1 VHAAAICYPE
11 RLKRFRA
18 MPGAQEHNPATGQ
31 VGPFEEIAGYRLLRL
46 LGYGGFAHTFLAEKG
61 GARFALK
68 LLNELPSGPAATRF
82 EREVEALQLEHRNLV
97 RYEDSGIASYGGL
110 TRPYIAMPYVPG
122 ATLRDRIDGAPR
134 SLPPDRLRAIGAEVA
149 DGLAFLH
156 EHNVAH
162 RDLTP
167 KNVFLTEAGGVL
179 IIDFGLARL
188 QDRTSLT
195 MKGQMLG
202 TLAYCSPEQLRNE
215 TDLHTD
221 LYGLGATLYHA
232 LTGQPP
238 FEATS
243 LPALVEMIRSEVPEP
258 PSLRNPSVPDDL
270 DDLVLALLAK
280 EPVQR
285 PTSALAVAESLRAP
299 AGRRARPEPYDR
311 DSPPLLAVRATTPSA
326 ARAILG
332 AAMTGEVP
340 DLALAAIT
348 APRVL
353 DELGRAASFDPRL
366 HVAVD
371 TKVETTAGLAMPKA
385 VRSRPYAPED
395 GVPYR
400 HEQLRDPDRAKRL
413 ARGDIAEQHGEG
425 ATVFRSP
432 GFPFSGI
439 HDPWIKRDVR
449 LLSDAL
455 HARDVYDAEARLFAT
470 IRCDIDVLARRE
482 DRISIANRFARGT
495 PSGSVGDR
503 SRLRSLPAATGAGRP
518 GDRRVAGT
526 AGRARLERRHRRRR
540 GQAGARR
547 GSRRGYGANADA
559 RPAAAAIRVH
569 LDLRLARP
577 RRRGGSAEVRIAA
590 RVRLP
595 VPVVPARRDAGLAGR
610 RRRQSRPLMPARP
623 AGRAGR
629 AGGRR
634 QGRTPAG
641 QVRRSGEP
649 AGRRPQSPAGEPAL
663 LSARRAQPRGDA
675 RPARR
680 ERRAC
685 ADGRPA
691 PPRRLVRRLG
701 ARRPGSGCR
710 QAAGLRVR
718 PL

>member
-1 VHAAAICYPE
+1 M
-11 RLKRFRA
+11 R
-18 MPGAQEHNPATGQ
+18 GARDHNPETEPA
-31 VGPFEEIAGYRLLRL
+31 GPFEEIAGYRLVRL
-46 LGYGGFAHTFLAEKG
+46 LGYGGFAHTFLAEKD
-61 GARFALK
+61 GAQFALK

-122 ATLRDRIDGAPR
+122 ATLRDTIDAAPR
-134 SLPPDRLRAIGAEVA
+134 ALPADRLRAIGAEVA

-202 TLAYCSPEQLRNE
+202 TLAYCAPEQLRNE

-232 LTGQPP
+232 ITGQPP

-258 PSLRNPSVPDDL
+258 PSLLNPSVPEDL
-270 DDLVLALLAK
+270 DELVLALLAK

-285 PTSALAVAESLRAP
+285 PTSALAVADSLRASP
-299 AGRRARPEPYDR
+299 AHRRARPEPYDR
-311 DSPPLLAVRATTPSA
+311 DSAPLLAVRATTPSA
-326 ARAILG
+326 GRAILG

-340 DLALAAIT
+340 DVALAAIT

-353 DELGRAASFDPRL
+353 DELGRAASFDTHLR
-366 HVAVD
+366 VAVD

-395 GVPYR
+395 GAPYR
-400 HEQLRDPDRAKRL
+400 HEQLRDPSRAKRL

-425 ATVFRSP
+425 ATVFRST
-432 GFPFSGI
+432 GFPFSGV
-439 HDPWIKRDVR
+439 HDPWIKRNVR

-455 HARDVYDAEARLFAT
+455 HARDVHDAEAPLFAT

-482 DRISIANRFARGT
+482 DRISIANRFSRGAPNGYWIELYGLSPASD
-495 PSGSVGDR
+495 PSVIAAAFDLFLLLQERGVPAIAVLPGPLVELAWSVGVAGAEVKLGR
-503 SRLRSLPAATGAGRP
+503 VGGVGAATVRTPTRGWQPPRFEFTSIFDSLDPDDAAALLKCGLLPESDCRCP
-518 GDRRVAGT
+518 SCRLAETPASRVAG
-526 AGRARLERRHRRRR
+526 ADGHNLSCWLALRGELGELDVADRIERLRDRFAEA
-540 GQAGARR
+540 QQLLAGARKALP
-547 GSRRGYGANADA
+547 GNRR
-559 RPAAAAIRVH
+559 
-569 LDLRLARP
+569 
-577 RRRGGSAEVRIAA
+577 
-590 RVRLP
+590 
-595 VPVVPARRDAGLAGR
+595 
-610 RRRQSRPLMPARP
+610 
-623 AGRAGR
+623 
-629 AGGRR
+629 
-634 QGRTPAG
+634 
-641 QVRRSGEP
+641 
-649 AGRRPQSPAGEPAL
+649 
-663 LSARRAQPRGDA
+663 LSARGVRNLEATLELLGDRDLLA
-675 RPARR
+675 PMGALRHPA
-680 ERRAC
+680 A
-685 ADGRPA
+685 
-691 PPRRLVRRLG
+691 
-701 ARRPGSGCR
+701 
-710 QAAGLRVR
+710 
-718 PL
+718 

>member
-495 PSGSVGDR
+495 PSGYWVELYGLSPASDPSVTAAAFDLFLLLQEQGVPAIGVLPGPLVELAWSVGIAGAEVKLGRVGGAGAATVRTPTHGRQPPRFEFTSIFDSLDPDDAEALLKCGLLPESDCRCPSCRLAETPASRVAGADNHDLSCRLALRAELGELEVGDR
-503 SRLRSLPAATGAGRP
+503 VERLRDRFAEAESLLAA
-518 GDRRVAGT
+518 
-526 AGRARLERRHRRRR
+526 
-540 GQAGARR
+540 
-547 GSRRGYGANADA
+547 
-559 RPAAAAIRVH
+559 
-569 LDLRLARP
+569 
-577 RRRGGSAEVRIAA
+577 
-590 RVRLP
+590 
-595 VPVVPARRDAGLAGR
+595 
-610 RRRQSRPLMPARP
+610 
-623 AGRAGR
+623 
-629 AGGRR
+629 
-634 QGRTPAG
+634 
-641 QVRRSGEP
+641 
-649 AGRRPQSPAGEPAL
+649 
-663 LSARRAQPRGDA
+663 ARRA
-675 RPARR
+675 
-680 ERRAC
+680 
-685 ADGRPA
+685 
-691 PPRRLVRRLG
+691 
-701 ARRPGSGCR
+701 RPGNRRFSARGVR
-710 QAAGLRVR
+710 NLAATLDLLGENGVLAPMGALRH
-718 PL
+718 PAA